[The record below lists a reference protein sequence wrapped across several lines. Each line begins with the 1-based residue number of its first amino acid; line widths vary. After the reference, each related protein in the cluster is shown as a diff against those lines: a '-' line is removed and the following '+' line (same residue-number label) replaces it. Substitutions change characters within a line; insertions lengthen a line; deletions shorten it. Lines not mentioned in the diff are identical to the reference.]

1 MHVLVIG
8 AGVVGVTTAWA
19 LRAQGHTVE
28 VIERESVAGDG
39 TSFANAG
46 QLSYGYAMP
55 WAAPGVPLKALKWM
69 FAKDAP
75 LRLYLDKD
83 EPLRQA
89 RWLMAMFGQC
99 NARDFERNKADM
111 LAISSFSKQM
121 LSELRGAL
129 PELAF
134 NHQGRGTLQLFRE
147 TRQLEA
153 GHLDEMMLNNAGVKT
168 ELITSEERMFEL
180 EPALAGAKARLLG
193 GLYLPGDETGDC
205 NAFTVQL
212 AAAAA
217 EAGVQFHY
225 NEEVIGWHHS
235 GLTHR
240 LLQTNRALY
249 DYDALVVCAGSY
261 GANLLLPLGIDLR
274 KRLYPVKGYSLTYD
288 IDSVVDAPVSTVMDE
303 TYKVAITRL
312 GNRVRVGGTAEL
324 SGFNH
329 VLRDQR
335 RATLEKSVTDL
346 FPTAGRAG
354 AAKFW
359 TGLRPSTPTGVPVL
373 GKLPAQRVFANF
385 GHGTLGW
392 TMAAGSAQII
402 ALTVSGRESE
412 LPDSVRRAIA
422 NGLA

>member
-28 VIERESVAGDG
+28 VIERESLAGDG

-75 LRLYLDKD
+75 FKLYLDRD

-89 RWLMAMFGQC
+89 RWLMSMFSQC
-99 NARDFERNKADM
+99 NARDFERNKTDM
-111 LAISSFSKQM
+111 LAISSFSKHM
-121 LSELRGAL
+121 MTELRGAL

-134 NHQGRGTLQLFRE
+134 NHQSRGTLQLFRE

-153 GHLDEMMLNNAGVKT
+153 GHLDEMMLTNAGVQT
-168 ELITSEERMFEL
+168 ELITSQDRMFEL
-180 EPALAGAKARLLG
+180 EPALAGAKARLVG

-205 NAFTVQL
+205 NAFTMQL

-225 NEEVIGWHHS
+225 DEEVIGWHNT

-240 LLQTNRALY
+240 LLQTSRALY
-249 DYDALVVCAGSY
+249 DYDALVVCAGVY
-261 GANLLLPLGIDLR
+261 AAKLLLPLDVDLR
-274 KRLYPVKGYSLTYD
+274 TRLYPVKGYSLTYD
-288 IDSVVDAPVSTVMDE
+288 IDSAEDAPISTVMDE

-312 GNRVRVGGTAEL
+312 GQRVRVGGTAEL
-324 SGFNH
+324 SGFNR
-329 VLRDQR
+329 VLREQR
-335 RATLEKSVTDL
+335 RATLCKSVTDL
-346 FPTAGRAG
+346 FPAAGRPSEAR
-354 AAKFW
+354 FW
-359 TGLRPSTPTGVPVL
+359 TGMRPSTPTGVPVL

-402 ALTVSGRESE
+402 ALTVGGRESE
-412 LPDSVRRAIA
+412 LPEPVRRTVA